1 MQGRKPVH
9 SLTVFCG
16 PMKAAKTVFLAERVA
31 SYAQTGKGVI
41 VFRAARDTRDR
52 EPLIRSRFGQISMP
66 AKFVQNAWEIME
78 YVGAK
83 TGIVAIDEGQFFGP
97 ELTQVVRQLMS
108 KCDVAVAG
116 LDLDFRSL
124 PFGPMAGLL
133 ALASEVHKLTAV
145 CDRCKLSFARFT
157 QRLDNGQPAS
167 AYSETIVPEGSK
179 AKIVYEARCRRCYQP
194 PLDLKRYL
202 KQKNRLFEV

>member
-1 MQGRKPVH
+1 MH

-31 SYAQTGKGVI
+31 SYSQTGKEALI
-41 VFRAARDTRDR
+41 FRASRDTRDR

-66 AKFVQNAWEIME
+66 AKFVQSAWEMLE
-78 YVGAK
+78 YVRK
-83 TGIVAIDEGQFFGP
+83 NTGIVAIDEAQFFGS
-97 ELTQVVRQLMS
+97 ELPLVARYLMS

-133 ALASEVHKLTAV
+133 ALATEAHKLSAV
-145 CDRCKLSFARFT
+145 CDRCKLPLARFT
-157 QRLDNGQPAS
+157 QRLDNGKPAS
-167 AYSETIVPEGSK
+167 AYAETIVPEGTEK
-179 AKIVYEARCRRCYQP
+179 KVLYEARCRRCYQP
-194 PLDLKRYL
+194 PLDLQKYL